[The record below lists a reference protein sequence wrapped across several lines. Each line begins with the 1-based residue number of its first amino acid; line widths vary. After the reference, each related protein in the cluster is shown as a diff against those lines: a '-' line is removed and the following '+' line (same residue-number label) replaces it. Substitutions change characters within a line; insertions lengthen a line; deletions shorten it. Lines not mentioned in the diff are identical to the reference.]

1 MAVLGLAVFEFDPQV
16 GPKEVYRT
24 SNVEE
29 ITVEESVAIFATHSV
44 FSGGFR
50 GVHIRKRTW
59 ASYIKPPWVFAL
71 LLSPDEPIGPLENAI
86 HTTLEEVELKEVPT
100 KREWNSIYQRLLREI
115 KKSPASDLLT
125 SKYTAAFLKRLL
137 NGGVAA
143 FEPQFSFDVGVSY
156 PEADC
161 MTGLNS
167 YDTRLFLEKL
177 ALAGIFVSEPVGGA
191 LICPGCQGFKIAVR
205 VVCSHCK
212 ASTLEVIHIVMPIVQ
227 KSDNSNSSS
236 LASITHYSCS
246 SCMNLTQQPFIT
258 LECTECGK
266 QFLPMEA
273 EFRQLFRIILEK
285 SSAKALIQRI
295 ETQFQS

>member
-1 MAVLGLAVFEFDPQV
+1 V
-16 GPKEVYRT
+16 GPKEVYRS

-50 GVHIRKRTW
+50 GVHIGKRTW

-71 LLSPDEPIGPLENAI
+71 LLSPDEPIGPLESAI
-86 HTTLEEVELKEVPT
+86 HIILKEVELKEVPT
-100 KREWNSIYQRLLREI
+100 KREWNSIYRKLLREI
-115 KKSPASDLLT
+115 QKSPASDLLT
-125 SKYTAAFLKRLL
+125 SKYTVAFLKRLL

-143 FEPQFSFDVGVSY
+143 FNPQFSFDMGVIY
-156 PEADC
+156 PEADR

-191 LICPGCQGFKIAVR
+191 LICPHCNGFKVATR
-205 VVCSHCK
+205 VVCTHCK
-212 ASTLEVIHIVMPIVQ
+212 ASTLEVIRIEMPTVEQ
-227 KSDNSNSSS
+227 SDNPNGSSV
-236 LASITHYSCS
+236 ASIAHYSCS
-246 SCMNLTQQPFIT
+246 SCMNLTQEPFIT

-266 QFLPMEA
+266 EFLPAEA
-273 EFRQLFRIILEK
+273 DFRQLFRIILEK
-285 SSAKALIQRI
+285 SRARALVERI
-295 ETQFQS
+295 EKQFQS